1 MDTMH
6 RAQTLANMLL
16 NDINLVN
23 SPTHAASMPARSKQ
37 QLDAVHAAVGTAGA
51 SAYGAC
57 DTRHAR
63 CQRCGSDAGC
73 HGCDT
78 DPRQPSDRS
87 EVRQRR

>member
-23 SPTHAASMPARSKQ
+23 SPVHAASMPARSKQ

-51 SAYGAC
+51 SAYGA
-57 DTRHAR
+57 
-63 CQRCGSDAGC
+63 
-73 HGCDT
+73 
-78 DPRQPSDRS
+78 
-87 EVRQRR
+87 

>member
-23 SPTHAASMPARSKQ
+23 SPVHAASMPARSIVQ
-37 QLDAVHAAVGTAGA
+37 QLDAVHAAVGTAGT

-57 DTRHAR
+57 DTR
-63 CQRCGSDAGC
+63 
-73 HGCDT
+73 
-78 DPRQPSDRS
+78 
-87 EVRQRR
+87 